1 VNPPEVDRIAPPP
14 RDKAGLPEIEEVPAE
29 DEGTGEPERSLRDD
43 VEALIDDGKTYLEAE
58 LAYQKTRAAFVA
70 DRAKG
75 AIIFGAVAALFGF
88 LALIGLTVG
97 LIIAL
102 SPLLTPWGASGLV
115 VALLVIG
122 ALIAARAAGRR
133 WTRLM
138 AAIDDDKGPGA

>member
-1 VNPPEVDRIAPPP
+1 VTPPEVDRISPLP
-14 RDKAGLPEIEEVPAE
+14 RDKAGLPEIEEAPAE
-29 DEGTGEPERSLRDD
+29 DDGAGEPERSLRDD

-75 AIIFGAVAALFGF
+75 TLIFGTAAALLGF

-102 SPLLTPWGASGLV
+102 TPLLTAWGASGLV
-115 VALLVIG
+115 VALLLIG

-133 WTRLM
+133 WSGLM
-138 AAIDDDKGPGA
+138 AAIDSDKGPTA